1 MENMCH
7 TDYERLFDIQV
18 AIHLKRIADEMDFD
32 IYQSVT
38 SFDGLLS
45 LHYAGKLEVA
55 VPDKVRNAILNTS
68 CTSKFAKKFQMDVM
82 QGYIDHLYK
91 AFGLKAVWSQNLDIL
106 YLNV

>member
-1 MENMCH
+1 MENMCPN
-7 TDYERLFDIQV
+7 DYERLFEVQV
-18 AIHLKRIADEMDFD
+18 ALRLKRIADEMDFD
-32 IYQSVT
+32 IHQAVT

-55 VPDKVRNAILNTS
+55 VPDKVRNALLTTS
-68 CTSKFAKKFQMDVM
+68 RTSKFAKKFQVDLM

-91 AFGLKAVWSQNLDIL
+91 AFGLKAVWSQNLDML